1 MLTGKQRAQL
11 RTLANGLDT
20 ILYIGKSGITDTL
33 AKQAEDAITAREL
46 IKGRVQENAPLTARE
61 ACTELAVR
69 IGAEE
74 VQVIGYRFVLYRE
87 NRELK
92 PEKRIKLKK

>member
-11 RTLANGLDT
+11 RALANSLDT

-33 AKQAEDAITAREL
+33 VGQAEDAITVREL

-61 ACTELAVR
+61 ACTDLAKR

-87 NRELK
+87 NKDLK
-92 PEKRIKLKK
+92 PDKRIKLK